1 MEEHARGGAHA
12 EWPEQKREAEE
23 VGSTDGASTAFAR
36 LAIDVS
42 AKCMASSP
50 GTRPSMDVVIES
62 LEGELPLTL
71 PPGEFLAWL
80 GWDVLILSLS
90 GKSWDEG
97 CSDVWGKTGCRQR
110 PHIVRS
116 L

>member
-62 LEGELPLTL
+62 LEG
-71 PPGEFLAWL
+71 FLSPRCYSNFAYLWL
-80 GWDVLILSLS
+80 RCLEVHS
-90 GKSWDEG
+90 G
-97 CSDVWGKTGCRQR
+97 VAPR
-110 PHIVRS
+110 PVAC
-116 L
+116 